1 MEGRVHQIEV
11 STRGG
16 FYVGKNFRSKEIRY
30 KRPIETWFGEV
41 LGRQRDERF
50 HAPSRRTLYQRCRRY
65 RASTRLKKNF
75 A

>member
-1 MEGRVHQIEV
+1 MAARTSARKKSATKG
-11 STRGG
+11 
-16 FYVGKNFRSKEIRY
+16 
-30 KRPIETWFGEV
+30 PIETWFGEV

-65 RASTRLKKNF
+65 RARSRFKKNL